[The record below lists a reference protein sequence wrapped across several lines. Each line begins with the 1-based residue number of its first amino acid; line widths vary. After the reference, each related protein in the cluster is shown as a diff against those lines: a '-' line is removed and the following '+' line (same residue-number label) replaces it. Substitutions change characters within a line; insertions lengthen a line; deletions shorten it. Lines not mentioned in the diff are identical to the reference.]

1 MRENSGQW
9 TVDSSQFPVLGSR
22 FSVLGSQA
30 IRCLAAEEGV
40 GVLRLRRANR
50 FATGRATL
58 RMTDL
63 FIKYLH
69 LYLLNIFIHY
79 QHNYQL

>member
-9 TVDSSQFPVLGSR
+9 TVDSSQFP
-22 FSVLGSQA
+22 VLGSQA